1 MQAPENLKPI
11 PRSVLVFGAANHLG
25 TPLAHYLQQHAPQIR
40 LRLVST
46 RPEGRETLRRHFP
59 DAEVISANWFDPA
72 SLKPAVQGM
81 EGIFINTPGG
91 TDEQPAMTN
100 LVAAIKEAG
109 TAIHILRTLGLQP
122 EASPRRIPEAVR
134 QAFLGLPVQHPIAK
148 RILDESDLPV
158 TYLNLGATFMDN
170 FFWMKAAL
178 VQQRK
183 LIWHNRLIAFIDP
196 REVGE
201 AAARLLLCD
210 NHRHIG
216 QFHTLNNGHD
226 LLRFS
231 DVAQLMSEV
240 FGETITYD
248 GSKAAF
254 FDAYAPMGELRQ
266 LLWDFFEYERANEVV
281 WAPNN
286 FLERTLGRKPI
297 TVRQWL
303 EEHAAALL
311 AAMPK

>member
-1 MQAPENLKPI
+1 M
-11 PRSVLVFGAANHLG
+11 
-25 TPLAHYLQQHAPQIR
+25 
-40 LRLVST
+40 
-46 RPEGRETLRRHFP
+46 LRRTFP
-59 DAEVISANWFDPA
+59 EAEVVSADWFDPA
-72 SLKPAVQGM
+72 SLKPAVQDM

-100 LVAAIKEAG
+100 LVTAIKEAG
-109 TAIHILRTLGLQP
+109 TAVHILRTLGLQP
-122 EASPRRIPEAVR
+122 EANQRRIPEAVR
-134 QAFLGLPVQHPIAK
+134 KAFLGLPVQHPIAK

-158 TYLNLGATFMDN
+158 SYLNLGATFMDN
-170 FFWMKAAL
+170 FFWMRAGL
-178 VQQRK
+178 IQERK
-183 LIWHNRLIAFIDP
+183 LIWHNRLISFIDP
-196 REVGE
+196 RDIGEV
-201 AAARLLLCD
+201 AARLLLSD

-231 DVAQLMSEV
+231 DVAELMSEV
-240 FGETITYD
+240 FGERITHD
-248 GSKAAF
+248 GSREAF
-254 FDAYAPMGELRQ
+254 FHAYAHMGDLRN

-286 FLERTLGRKPI
+286 FVERTLGRKPI

-311 AAMPK
+311 AVIAK

>member
-11 PRSVLVFGAANHLG
+11 PRSVLIFGAANHLG
-25 TPLAHYLQQHAPQIR
+25 TPLARHLQQHAPQIK

-46 RPEGRETLRRHFP
+46 RPEGREMLRRTFP
-59 DAEVISANWFDPA
+59 EAEVVSADWFDPA
-72 SLKPAVQGM
+72 SLKPAVQDM

-100 LVAAIKEAG
+100 LVTAIKEAG
-109 TAIHILRTLGLQP
+109 TAVHILRTLGLQP
-122 EASPRRIPEAVR
+122 EANQRRIPEAVR
-134 QAFLGLPVQHPIAK
+134 KAFLGLPVQHPIAK

-158 TYLNLGATFMDN
+158 SYLNLGATFMDN
-170 FFWMKAAL
+170 FFWMRAGL
-178 VQQRK
+178 IQERK
-183 LIWHNRLIAFIDP
+183 LIWHNRLISFIDP
-196 REVGE
+196 RDIGEV
-201 AAARLLLCD
+201 AARLLLSD

-231 DVAQLMSEV
+231 DVAELMSEV
-240 FGETITYD
+240 FGERITHD
-248 GSKAAF
+248 GSREAF
-254 FDAYAPMGELRQ
+254 FHAYAHMGDLRN

-286 FLERTLGRKPI
+286 FVERTLGRKPI

-311 AAMPK
+311 AVIAK